1 MKYNKISIVMHTFM
15 DKWNV
20 KTCLCYIEREWRRQD
35 PVMSVRS
42 TETKLILFKKK
53 KKKDKLIF
61 LNSTPETSRKRLHKD
76 VWMIRVRPGRLNK
89 A

>member
-53 KKKDKLIF
+53 KKKISSFFLIPLLKL
-61 LNSTPETSRKRLHKD
+61 LEKD
-76 VWMIRVRPGRLNK
+76 FIKMSG
-89 A
+89 